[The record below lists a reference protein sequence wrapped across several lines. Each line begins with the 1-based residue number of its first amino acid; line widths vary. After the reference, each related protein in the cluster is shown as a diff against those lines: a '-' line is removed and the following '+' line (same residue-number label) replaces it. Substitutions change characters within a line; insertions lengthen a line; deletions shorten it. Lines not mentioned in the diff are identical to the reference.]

1 MTMRSIACSA
11 CGADVPGGRLSCPAC
26 GELLAAVSGGRRDAR
41 PAAPPI
47 PDDRPLVDALLDDD
61 PSPAPGHAVS
71 ATGLDDG
78 PSPIEASGPADP
90 APATDAGPDEVLAH
104 VATSSAEDLVDD
116 TLDDGPPSPAW
127 PAGPVPSWPDRAST
141 TLPAAAAAAAE
152 PPPGAY
158 LPPSPV
164 AAPTPPAIL
173 GTAAIATMPA
183 GPAAPARAW
192 AGPSAAA
199 GADDTA
205 GEPETDAAGARA
217 RVDEAIGWV
226 AVAGC
231 AIALLGFLIPW
242 ARTMIGSSGD
252 GYLDQWGLAGPG
264 HLVIVIALVAIVIGA
279 VIPNRIPA
287 WLRLGVPGLVVGAI
301 LIGLLWPY
309 VIGPLGTLPGAFLS
323 LAGALT
329 LVGASIA
336 SIVIDRHAARG
347 PAV

>member
-61 PSPAPGHAVS
+61 PSPAPPHAVS
-71 ATGLDDG
+71 
-78 PSPIEASGPADP
+78 
-90 APATDAGPDEVLAH
+90 ATDAGPDEVLAH

-127 PAGPVPSWPDRAST
+127 PASQVPSWPDRAST

>member
-61 PSPAPGHAVS
+61 PSPAPPHAVS
-71 ATGLDDG
+71 
-78 PSPIEASGPADP
+78 
-90 APATDAGPDEVLAH
+90 ATDAGPDEVLAH